1 MAVER
6 QDGVATRNAILEA
19 AEDIFAERGYAGT
32 SISEIAKRSGAS
44 GPLIMS
50 HFKNKRGVFQAM
62 KAAVVERYEDHA
74 IHRDEHTVASVEDWL
89 ERVIRSKF
97 EHYKHNQNIHRL
109 VDWCRLEGDT
119 ELWPGIQEWHDHY
132 TALYQQLVTRGEAR
146 SDVLPFNI
154 MLTVSGAIHL
164 WWEYRDQHL
173 QDMGAEAEPDQVDEA
188 YVCTLIQSLNHGIS
202 CK

>member
-1 MAVER
+1 MAVKR
-6 QDGVATRNAILEA
+6 QDGVATRIAILDA

-32 SISEIAKRSGAS
+32 SISAIAQRSGAS
-44 GPLIMS
+44 GPLIMN
-50 HFKNKRGVFQAM
+50 HFKSKRGVFQAM
-62 KAAVVERYEDHA
+62 KAAVVERYKDHA
-74 IHRDEHTVASVEDWL
+74 IHRDEQTVQNVEDWL

-109 VDWCRLEGDT
+109 VDWCRLEGDA

-132 TALYQQLVTRGEAR
+132 SRLYQQLVARGEAR
-146 SDVLPFNI
+146 SEVLPFNI

-173 QDMGAEAEPDQVDEA
+173 LEISAVDDADQVDEA
-188 YVCTLIQSLNHGIS
+188 YVRTLIQSLNHGIS